1 MGLMDKAKE
10 AAMQAKASAEKLAQ
24 QGQAKVAEVQQHR
37 SEAELYRTLGEA
49 YYAEQRR
56 GGNHEAV
63 VAALDA
69 LDQHFAS
76 AAANQAPGSATTQP
90 PGSGTSSTG
99 EGGSYKFD
107 NM

>member
-49 YYAEQRR
+49 YYTEQRR
-56 GGNHEAV
+56 GGDHEAV
-63 VAALDA
+63 VAALNA
-69 LDQHFAS
+69 LDQHFAG
-76 AAANQAPGSATTQP
+76 AASNTP
-90 PGSGTSSTG
+90 PESGGTASG
-99 EGGSYKFD
+99 EGGSYSFD